1 MPSESSP
8 ASVAPRG
15 HRGYVTANGVRLSY
29 LDYGEGDPAVIIVP
43 GITSPAA
50 TWDFVAVELADKRR
64 VVVLD
69 VRGRGYSD
77 KPEEGYTLPSY
88 AADVSA
94 LAEELSLEK
103 PVVLGHSM
111 GARIAAALGALEPD
125 MAGGLIVVDPPLTGP
140 GRDPYPTSVED
151 FKQQLAEGYRG
162 TSVDEIRRFY
172 PRWSERELQIRCD
185 WLPSCDAYA
194 VVETHRNF
202 DAEDLFVYWSQ
213 LKGPTLFIYGEQS
226 PAVTA
231 AGVADIREANPL
243 AEIVGISAAAHM
255 IPWENFADFISA
267 VETFLASR

>member
-1 MPSESSP
+1 MAAEP
-8 ASVAPRG
+8 SVAPRG

-50 TWDFVAVELADKRR
+50 TWDFVAVELAGRRR

-69 VRGRGYSD
+69 ARGRGYSD
-77 KPEEGYTLPSY
+77 KPEDGYTLPSY
-88 AADVSA
+88 AADVVG
-94 LAEELSLEK
+94 LAEELSLEH

-111 GARIAAALGALEPD
+111 GARIAGALGALHPEF
-125 MAGGLIVVDPPLTGP
+125 ASALIVVDPPLTGP
-140 GRDPYPTSVED
+140 GREPYPTSIEN
-151 FKQQLAEGYRG
+151 FKQQLTEGYEG
-162 TSVDEIRRFY
+162 TTVDEIRRFY

-202 DAEDLFVYWSQ
+202 DAEDFFAYWMTVEQ
-213 LKGPTLFIYGEQS
+213 PTQFIYGEQS

-231 AGVADIREANPL
+231 AGVADIRESNSR
-243 AEIVGISAAAHM
+243 AEIVGISDAAHM
-255 IPWENFADFISA
+255 IPWENLDEFIGA